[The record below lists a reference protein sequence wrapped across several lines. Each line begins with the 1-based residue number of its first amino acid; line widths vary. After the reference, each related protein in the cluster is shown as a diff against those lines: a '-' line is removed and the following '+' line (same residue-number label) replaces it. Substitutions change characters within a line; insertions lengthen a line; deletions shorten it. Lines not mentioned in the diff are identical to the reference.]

1 MSAYIEYKAAEQ
13 ANRRA
18 ARAMRIAGD
27 YAAAERFLDMADAN
41 ANLADMERRAAE
53 RAEAERA
60 EAHENETTISEDI
73 KNRHEHYLQAAE
85 TARNEAYALAIVF
98 GGTDPL
104 VTELFKKAEK
114 YDEAARLWAA
124 AMKMKYFARL
134 QMMKDAPAAM
144 FV

>member
-1 MSAYIEYKAAEQ
+1 MSAYTEYKAAEQ

-18 ARAMRIAGD
+18 ARAMLIAGD
-27 YAAAERFLDMADAN
+27 SLAAERFLDMADAN
-41 ANLADMERRAAE
+41 AERAEMERRAT
-53 RAEAERA
+53 ERA

-73 KNRHEHYLQAAE
+73 KNRHEHYFQAAE

-104 VTELFKKAEK
+104 VTELFKKAEN